1 MNTTIYDPFSVCFNM
16 MKLKYRDYDESI
28 TSKRFVRPYD
38 KINVFISLESV
49 FKNLSMV
56 TDLEKKIYMKRDF
69 DEIIISNILNL
80 VSHYKRF
87 FVGNSLDTKVYLYYT
102 DLSSTDFAQKKY
114 NDEYR
119 YYYLEKFNKNP
130 KFIYLTEKL
139 QTSILPETKV
149 YCEFIP
155 NVYLINGMNIEGS
168 TIPFIIS
175 ERDKSRKNFIIS
187 NELYDSQYSLLDNF
201 CCHYI
206 NKSFKSNN
214 VASTLNGLL
223 GIISKK
229 PQEISTDFELLFN
242 KYPIYTSLLSVLGD
256 KSRSI
261 DSLYG
266 YGLSTFKKALESPCG
281 KNILNSQNPETIG
294 DVFNDVE
301 TKAEFKNNFYCTNLK
316 DMYDEI
322 LDSDKEAINTQIV
335 DRIDVNS
342 LRQLNGTK
350 FYNHP
355 IILEGLLI

>member
-28 TSKRFVRPYD
+28 AKKRFVQPYD
-38 KINVFISLESV
+38 KVNVFISLESI

-80 VSHYKRF
+80 IAHYKRF
-87 FVGNSLDTKVYLYYT
+87 FVGNTLDTKVYVYYT
-102 DLSSTDFAQKKY
+102 DFSSDDFSQKKY

-130 KFIYLTEKL
+130 KFVYLTERL
-139 QTSILPETKV
+139 QTSILPDTRT

-155 NVYLINGMNIEGS
+155 NVYLINGKNIEGS
-168 TIPFIIS
+168 LIPYIIS
-175 ERDKSRKNFIIS
+175 QRDTSRKNFIIS
-187 NELYDSQYSLLDNF
+187 NDLYDSQYSLMDNF
-201 CCHYI
+201 CCHYV
-206 NKSFKSNN
+206 NKTYKSSN
-214 VASTLNGLL
+214 VISTLDGLL
-223 GIISKK
+223 TFIGKK
-229 PQEISTDFELLFN
+229 PQGISTDFKILFN

-256 KSRSI
+256 KIRSI
-261 DSLYG
+261 DSLHG
-266 YGLSTFKKALESPCG
+266 YGLTTFKKSLETDCG
-281 KNILNSQNPETIG
+281 KNVINSKNPETIG
-294 DVFNDVE
+294 DIFNDIE
-301 TKAEFKNNFYCTNLK
+301 TKKEFTNNFYCTNIK
-316 DMYDEI
+316 DMYDE
-322 LDSDKEAINTQIV
+322 LLTSDKEAIEIQLV

-355 IILEGLLI
+355 LILEGLLI